1 MRLLIVQVLAALLFA
16 GSTWLLFDRVL
27 QQRDSARSERDTAQE
42 EASGL
47 REAARITGER
57 LATAAANDAKH
68 TEELSNALKTNQ
80 DLRTS
85 VGTGDQ
91 RLFIKASCPAAS
103 VHAAPADPTGA
114 SVADAGAPELAANA
128 RPDYFTLRDQLA
140 LSKQM
145 ILGLQDHIRS
155 FCTTQP
161 TTTGTAP

>member
-1 MRLLIVQVLAALLFA
+1 MRLLVVQVLAALLVA
-16 GSTWLLFDRVL
+16 GGTWFLFNRVL
-27 QQRDSARSERDTAQE
+27 HERDTARSERDTAQE

-47 REAARITGER
+47 REAARIIGER

-80 DLRTS
+80 DLRTA

-91 RLFIKASCPAAS
+91 RLFIQASCPTAN
-103 VHAAPADPTGA
+103 VRTDPAGA
-114 SVADAGAPELAANA
+114 GVADAGAPELAANA

-145 ILGLQDHIRS
+145 ILGLQDHVRS
-155 FCTTQP
+155 FCTTHP
-161 TTTGTAP
+161 FTNGTEK

>member
-16 GSTWLLFDRVL
+16 GSTWFLFDRVL
-27 QQRDSARSERDTAQE
+27 EQRDTARSERDSAQK

-57 LATAAANDAKH
+57 LAIAAANDAKH
-68 TEELSNALKTNQ
+68 TKELSNALKANQ
-80 DLRTS
+80 DLRSS

-91 RLFIKASCPAAS
+91 RLFIQASCPAPN
-103 VHAAPADPTGA
+103 VRADSAGA
-114 SVADAGAPELAANA
+114 GVADAGAPELAANA

-145 ILGLQDHIRS
+145 ILALQEHIRS

-161 TTTGTAP
+161 ATTGSEK

>member
-1 MRLLIVQVLAALLFA
+1 MRLLVVQVLAALLLA
-16 GSTWLLFDRVL
+16 GGTWFLFDRVL
-27 QQRDSARSERDTAQE
+27 QERDTARSERDTAQE

-47 REAARITGER
+47 REAARIIGER

-80 DLRTS
+80 DLRTA

-91 RLFIKASCPAAS
+91 RLFVQASCPTAT
-103 VHAAPADPTGA
+103 VHADPTGTG
-114 SVADAGAPELAANA
+114 VADAVAPELAANA

-140 LSKQM
+140 VSKQM

-161 TTTGTAP
+161 PTTGTEK